1 MEHSNI
7 IISVIV
13 VLCIAAGVTAYGL
26 TNPDNVFSDLAGFT
40 PSTDT
45 IAPVSDSGSENGI
58 PSSDNSGTNDNSN
71 SNNQNTNDASQSNS
85 GSHQSNNGNVKTT
98 TQNNGKNTGTNSGNG
113 NNNGNTNSNSGSNGN
128 GNNNGNTNSNSGSNG
143 NGHGGSNQTV
153 IVTNITEKDAID
165 IADQHV
171 EEEGAYAAKAVWENS
186 TWYVYIHDAKG
197 ETVDSIM
204 LDWNGTV
211 IGRG

>member
-128 GNNNGNTNSNSGSNG
+128 G
-143 NGHGGSNQTV
+143 HGGSNQTV